1 MNPTM
6 GMKIVDE
13 CEALEIRNL
22 FIQPGA
28 GSAELI
34 EKALGKEMS
43 VREGCVLIE
52 LPAPNL

>member
-1 MNPTM
+1 M